1 MFGFGMFHEPLRP
14 FSRTYRCFSVSMLP
28 GQERQDVDNGGK
40 IILPPSALEYLT
52 RLNVV
57 YPMLFKLTHG
67 RLERQTHCGVLE
79 FVADEG
85 RCYLPY
91 WMMRNLMIDEG
102 DVLTVESAT
111 LPVASYSKFEPQSPD
126 FLDITNPKAMLENAL
141 RSFACL
147 TSGDVIAIRYNNKL
161 YELRVLET
169 RPGPAVS
176 IIECDMDVEFA
187 PPVGYQEP
195 ERPQQTKKAEQD
207 DVEEML
213 FETTDFVAFRGGG
226 NRLDGK
232 SSGSPTSSGVFV
244 PHKRGVPDFEF
255 KMGRIQFLRN
265 VRFNNNSAEA
275 DRNNKTFKPF
285 EGSGTTLRS
294 KDST

>member
-1 MFGFGMFHEPLRP
+1 MFHEPLRP
-14 FSRTYRCFSVSMLP
+14 FSRSYRCYSVSMLP
-28 GQERQDVDNGGK
+28 GQEREDVNNGGK

-57 YPMLFKLTHG
+57 YPMLFKLTNAKV
-67 RLERQTHCGVLE
+67 ERHTHCGVLE

-91 WMMRNLMIDEG
+91 WMMRNLMVDEG
-102 DVLTVESAT
+102 DSINVESAT
-111 LPVASYSKFEPQSPD
+111 LPVAKFSKFEPQSPD

-147 TSGDVIAIRYNNKL
+147 TKGDVIGIKYNNRL

-169 RPGPAVS
+169 KPGDAVS

-187 PPVGYQEP
+187 SPIGYQEP
-195 ERPQQTKKAEQD
+195 PRPVVKKEEEEVAEP
-207 DVEEML
+207 L
-213 FETTDFVAFRGGG
+213 YETTDFVPFRGSG

-232 SSGSPTSSGVFV
+232 SAGSSPSTSVFV
-244 PHKRGVPDFEF
+244 PHKRGVPDFDF
-255 KMGRIQFLRN
+255 KVGSLTFLRN
-265 VRFNNNSAEA
+265 VKFNNDNS
-275 DRNNKTFKPF
+275 DSSKPSNTFTPF
-285 EGSGTTLRS
+285 GGAGETLRS
-294 KDST
+294 KEKSYNP